1 MISNWLGDE
10 MISKKL
16 EEQKK
21 ELDELKRTEPELL

>member
-21 ELDELKRTEPELL
+21 ELDELKRTELELL